1 MTKTLPAILED
12 AFDLQV
18 WNEEM
23 LDEDGTE
30 REFSEEDRQALIQ
43 LAEENA
49 LEFSKKAEGYGKALQ
64 MIEDETTVIEARID
78 ALKAEVKR
86 LESRKN
92 TRDSNVNFMKSLL
105 VRAMKIT
112 GTTKIKT
119 PLYSFSI
126 RKTKNL
132 DASLA
137 NPDNLPPS
145 FVRTKCEVDKTAI
158 NDALKAEQLAELSDG
173 TLVYKGQILTGVKR
187 VEKESLSIR

>member
-105 VRAMKIT
+105 VHAMKIT

-119 PLYSFSI
+119 PLFSFSI
-126 RKTKNL
+126 RKTKSL

-173 TLVYKGQILTGVKR
+173 TLVYKGQVLTGVKR